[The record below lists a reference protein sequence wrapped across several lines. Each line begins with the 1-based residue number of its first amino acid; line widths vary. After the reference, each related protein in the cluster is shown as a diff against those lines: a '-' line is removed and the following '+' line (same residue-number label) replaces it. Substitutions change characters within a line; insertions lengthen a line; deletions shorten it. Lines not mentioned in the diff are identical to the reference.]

1 MPGGRPPGSPNNLN
15 KPDIDKRVTEL
26 ENDLAEIRAMLPAG
40 LNSGADAEQYRSG
53 RETAKAA
60 LGRNK

>member
-1 MPGGRPPGSPNNLN
+1 MPGGRPPGSPNKLN

-26 ENDLAEIRAMLPAG
+26 ENDLAVIRAMLPAG
-40 LNSGADAEQYRSG
+40 MNSEADIEQYRSG
-53 RETAKAA
+53 RDSAKAA